1 MWAAIGNI
9 FRLVFEADSRETV
22 VGSPAIGSNRT
33 PGQTAVVE
41 RNEALGGCVLE
52 TKRPVR
58 RPRIIARF
66 LVCFPPRNANLP
78 AAHHRLASGL
88 GRPLA
93 DIEGMIHAARGE
105 WRESERNFRDALET
119 GEAACQILQLFL
131 FEYFS
136 CNCRRYL
143 TNSLIRQGRIFEAEV
158 IARESLT
165 TILKGFGKNSLYT
178 PYSVT
183 TLAQIMDAQGRYA
196 EAESLLR
203 ASLNIYAAIDHPPQ
217 AISVATARFQLG
229 RTMVSLHKWDEAIS
243 EFERVGDSLTDESSV
258 IYKQWVKQGID
269 VPLALVM
276 AGKAEAAHRLISE
289 Q

>member
-1 MWAAIGNI
+1 MI
-9 FRLVFEADSRETV
+9 
-22 VGSPAIGSNRT
+22 
-33 PGQTAVVE
+33 
-41 RNEALGGCVLE
+41 LE
-52 TKRPVR
+52 TKHSTSIP
-58 RPRIIARF
+58 
-66 LVCFPPRNANLP
+66 L
-78 AAHHRLASGL
+78 LAYN
-88 GRPLA
+88 RQY
-93 DIEGMIHAARGE
+93 IEGMIHAARGE

-119 GEAACQILQLFL
+119 GKLHAKYYNYSYLNTLAVIG
-131 FEYFS
+131 
-136 CNCRRYL
+136 RYL

-203 ASLNIYAAIDHPPQ
+203 ASLNIDAAIDHPPQ